1 MDFDINKITDLI
13 YGKLNFWLETIIK
26 LLPNIFLAAIVLV
39 LGIFIAKF
47 IKKLAVKIVSKISPN
62 ITLQNLFG
70 SIIHFTTLGVVLFT
84 VLTILNLDKAVTSIL
99 AGAGILGLALAFAF
113 QDIASNFMSGIF
125 LSFRK
130 PLKVGDIVEI
140 KGYMGRVLE
149 INLRDTVMQT
159 FQGKTVIIPNKEVFQ
174 NPIENYS
181 YLEKR
186 RFDLELKVG
195 LNEDLD
201 KVHEVTLAAV
211 SDIEALSPE
220 DETKVYFYEIGNSAI
235 HVSVRMWIN
244 TPEQTTYN
252 EVGSEAIIKIQKAY
266 KLNKIDLPFPI
277 HTLELKS
284 NGESNKI
291 DFPKLN
297 NDEKE

>member
-1 MDFDINKITDLI
+1 MNFDFNKITDLI
-13 YGKLNFWLETIIK
+13 NGKLNFWLEAIVK
-26 LLPNIFLAAIVLV
+26 LLPNIFLAALVLV
-39 LGIFIAKF
+39 LGIYLARF
-47 IKKLAVKIVSKISPN
+47 IKRIAVKIVSKITKN
-62 ITLQNLFG
+62 VTLQNLFG
-70 SIIHFTTLGVVLFT
+70 SIIHFTILGVVLFT

-186 RFDLELKVG
+186 RFDLELKV
-195 LNEDLD
+195 LLTEDLE
-201 KVHEVTLAAV
+201 KVHDVTLAAV

-235 HVSVRMWIN
+235 HVSIRMWIN

-252 EVGSEAIIKIQKAY
+252 EVGSEAIIKITKAY
-266 KLNKIDLPFPI
+266 KTNNITIPFPI
-277 HTLELKS
+277 QTLDIKS
-284 NGESNKI
+284 NGEFNAI
-291 DFPKLN
+291 DFLKN
-297 NDEKE
+297 NNEQKQ

>member
-1 MDFDINKITDLI
+1 MKFDINKITDLI
-13 YGKLNFWLETIIK
+13 NGKLNFWVETIIK

-47 IKKLAVKIVSKISPN
+47 IKRLAVKIVSKISPN

-70 SIIHFTTLGVVLFT
+70 SIIYFTTLGVVLFT
-84 VLTILNLDKAVTSIL
+84 VLTILNLDKAVPSIL

-140 KGYMGRVLE
+140 KGYMGRVIE

-159 FQGKTVIIPNKEVFQ
+159 FKGKTVIIPNKEVFQ

-186 RFDLELKVG
+186 RFDLELSVG
-195 LNEDLD
+195 LTEDLE
-201 KVHEVTLAAV
+201 KVHRVTLEAV
-211 SDIEALSPE
+211 STIEALSAE
-220 DETKVYFYEIGNSAI
+220 DETKVYFYEIGKSAI
-235 HVSVRMWIN
+235 NVSIRMWIN

-266 KLNKIDLPFPI
+266 KANNITIPFPI
-277 HTLELKS
+277 QTLDVKS
-284 NGESNKI
+284 NGELSTI
-291 DFPKLN
+291 DFPQLN
-297 NDEKE
+297 NDKKE